1 MDYSSVLPTSTTL
14 FTGVTTMLNTDIFIM
29 YSLTVDKLHQM
40 YSDLLK
46 RLDDNSNEV
55 RIAVAKTLAAY
66 ARSDLVKCFLGDVE
80 GVACLCSSDV
90 CAESS

>member
-1 MDYSSVLPTSTTL
+1 MDYSSVLLTSTTL
-14 FTGVTTMLNTDIFIM
+14 FTGVYTLLNTDIF
-29 YSLTVDKLHQM
+29 LTVDKLHQM

-46 RLDDNSNEV
+46 RLDDNSDEV

-66 ARSDLVKCFLGDVE
+66 ARSDLVKCFLGQVE
-80 GVACLCSSDV
+80 SVACLCSSNV